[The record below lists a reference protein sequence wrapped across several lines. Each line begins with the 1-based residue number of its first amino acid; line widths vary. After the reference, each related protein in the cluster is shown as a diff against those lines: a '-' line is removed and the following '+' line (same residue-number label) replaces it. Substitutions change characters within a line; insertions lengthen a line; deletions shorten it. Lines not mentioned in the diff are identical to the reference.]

1 MTLGG
6 TSCAA
11 TSAAVKPRL
20 IAVASSPN
28 SPKACAVVF
37 PAVMGL
43 PLRDCPMGRRAPP
56 DFARYAPTIPRRL
69 SGALVRGVGGGH
81 VAMSA
86 AFAEAMHQVSSTGF
100 ATGVE
105 TRDDLAFHVEG
116 LGLAVDPQS
125 PA

>member
-1 MTLGG
+1 MER
-6 TSCAA
+6 CD
-11 TSAAVKPRL
+11 
-20 IAVASSPN
+20 
-28 SPKACAVVF
+28 
-37 PAVMGL
+37 
-43 PLRDCPMGRRAPP
+43 PLRSSFGHGRPFRWGDGPPRTLRVTPPPYRAHQN
-56 DFARYAPTIPRRL
+56 RRL
-69 SGALVRGVGGGH
+69 SGALVHGVGGGH

-105 TRDDLAFHVEG
+105 TRDDLAFHVED